1 MDATARYDRVAIAL
15 HWAIAVAL
23 IAQLVFGFYVD
34 GVPRGTPARG
44 TLINLHKSWGLV
56 LGLLVLVRL
65 GWRLTHRPP
74 ALPASV
80 PHWQR
85 RAAAASHAAL
95 YVCMLLIPLSGYIA
109 SNFSRHGMKLFNQV
123 RLPPWGPDVPAVYNA
138 LNGLHEVL
146 GKALAVL
153 LVVHAGAALWHWW
166 RRDGVLE
173 RMTRGRR
180 ALGHAPPNTRG
191 GANEGLA

>member
-1 MDATARYDRVAIAL
+1 MDAATARYDRVAIAL

-23 IAQLVFGFYVD
+23 VAQLAFGFYVD

-44 TLINLHKSWGLV
+44 VLINLHKSWGMV

-74 ALPASV
+74 ALPSSV

-95 YVCMLLIPLSGYIA
+95 YACMLLIPLSGYVA
-109 SNFSRHGMKLFNQV
+109 SNFSRHGINLFNQV
-123 RLPPWGPDVPAVYNA
+123 RLPPWGRDVPAVYNA

-153 LVVHAGAALWHWW
+153 LVVHVGAALWHPL
-166 RRDGVLE
+166 RV
-173 RMTRGRR
+173 
-180 ALGHAPPNTRG
+180 N
-191 GANEGLA
+191 